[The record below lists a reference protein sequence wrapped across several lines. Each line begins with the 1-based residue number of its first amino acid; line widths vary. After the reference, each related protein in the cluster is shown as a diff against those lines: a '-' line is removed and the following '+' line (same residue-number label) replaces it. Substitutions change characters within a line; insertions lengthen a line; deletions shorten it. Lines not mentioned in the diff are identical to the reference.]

1 MGWIDLKND
10 LIPTPGTISL
20 PPEVS
25 NKFSEVAHLFENYPP
40 LLMVFEEAIQE
51 LIDAAKGDER
61 KFAIIAKRWIGDATL
76 DDLGNQFGITR
87 ERVRQ
92 LEVELREDFNKP
104 RDCYDAVLAKIER
117 FIGRAIRLYVL
128 EERFPFLM
136 DRAQPFATTYGK
148 LFTAI
153 DGGWVIRN
161 GWVFSPTFEEDIA
174 QLLEE
179 EKNEY
184 GVALK
189 HNALA
194 KSGISERLLNEYL
207 TRELSQKVISIKDY
221 LIFDAGS
228 HNSRAVALL
237 SIHGEPQGVSLDYLL
252 SRAGRLRVNEN
263 SIRT

>member
-1 MGWIDLKND
+1 D
-10 LIPTPGTISL
+10 
-20 PPEVS
+20 
-25 NKFSEVAHLFENYPP
+25 
-40 LLMVFEEAIQE
+40 
-51 LIDAAKGDER
+51 
-61 KFAIIAKRWIGDATL
+61 
-76 DDLGNQFGITR
+76 
-87 ERVRQ
+87 
-92 LEVELREDFNKP
+92 
-104 RDCYDAVLAKIER
+104 
-117 FIGRAIRLYVL
+117 
-128 EERFPFLM
+128 
-136 DRAQPFATTYGK
+136 TTYGK

-189 HNALA
+189 HNVLA

-221 LIFDAGS
+221 LIIDAGS

-237 SIHGEPQGVSLDYLL
+237 SIHGEPMTLEEIQARLGTMNLRSARGQYAADQRLIRVSGDR
-252 SRAGRLRVNEN
+252 SEERRVGNASWCRGARE
-263 SIRT
+263 

>member
-1 MGWIDLKND
+1 M
-10 LIPTPGTISL
+10 
-20 PPEVS
+20 
-25 NKFSEVAHLFENYPP
+25 LF
-40 LLMVFEEAIQE
+40 
-51 LIDAAKGDER
+51 R
-61 KFAIIAKRWIGDATL
+61 S
-76 DDLGNQFGITR
+76 
-87 ERVRQ
+87 
-92 LEVELREDFNKP
+92 
-104 RDCYDAVLAKIER
+104 
-117 FIGRAIRLYVL
+117 
-128 EERFPFLM
+128 
-136 DRAQPFATTYGK
+136 
-148 LFTAI
+148 
-153 DGGWVIRN
+153 
-161 GWVFSPTFEEDIA
+161 SPTFEEDIA

-237 SIHGEPQGVSLDYLL
+237 SIHGEPQGISLDYLL

-263 SIRT
+263 SIRI